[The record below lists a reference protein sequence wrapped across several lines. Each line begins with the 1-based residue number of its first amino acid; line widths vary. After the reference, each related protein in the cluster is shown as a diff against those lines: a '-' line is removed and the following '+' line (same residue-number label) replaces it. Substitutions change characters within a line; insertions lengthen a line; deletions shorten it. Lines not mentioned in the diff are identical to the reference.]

1 MPCGKFPNALL
12 LRLVHCLEFDEKA
25 GEHRANLTEIAG
37 LDLGQR
43 CVGKICD
50 VLLSGRAVFQNL
62 LRIFQVDLLGE
73 GQNCLL
79 FLRRECREILAGLRR
94 GLRLGNE
101 ILFLLDLR
109 LRLRV
114 QIRRQ
119 GKLGDVFVR
128 ITRSSGAGFI
138 YRREWINL
146 SNTSNRR
153 QPDIMKS
160 WRTFITRADFS
171 IENARRTISTAF
183 CCSSRERS
191 RRNGM
196 SLLSRKPR

>member
-1 MPCGKFPNALL
+1 MQIPLIHLIHHGHIFQQCDLVLFQFAGDAVDVDLRRGVAALHLFRVDLRLAEQSGNALL

-79 FLRRECREILAGLRR
+79 FLRRECREIRAGLRR

-119 GKLGDVFVR
+119 GKLGDVFVH
-128 ITRSSGAGFI
+128 
-138 YRREWINL
+138 
-146 SNTSNRR
+146 
-153 QPDIMKS
+153 
-160 WRTFITRADFS
+160 
-171 IENARRTISTAF
+171 
-183 CCSSRERS
+183 
-191 RRNGM
+191 
-196 SLLSRKPR
+196 SLFLLYL